1 MKKGL
6 GLSPMSY
13 RFMRTLLFFDLPTYT
28 LEDRKN
34 YRKFVKLIKTN
45 GFYMLQESVYCRMS
59 IDQQM
64 ADTVANRLK
73 ASVPPDGN
81 IMLLNVTEKQFSS
94 MQILLGESNT
104 DVLTSDERVVFL

>member
-6 GLSPMSY
+6 GLLLLSY

-28 LEDRKN
+28 AEDRKN
-34 YRKFVKLIKTN
+34 YRKFVKMIKTN
-45 GFYMLQESVYCRMS
+45 GFYMIQESVYCRMS

-64 ADTVANRLK
+64 ADTIANRIRT
-73 ASVPPDGN
+73 SIPPEGN

-94 MQILLGESNT
+94 MQILLGESKT
-104 DVLTSDERVVFL
+104 DVLNSDERIVLL